1 MSDDVPGPPGRPND
15 EPQPMTTREMHQHI
29 KRLHLVP
36 FTVME
41 SLDFCRVLR
50 ERPSDLATIS
60 LPFDPFALGLC
71 YLETEEWGFKF
82 VLAKHKPSTADSR
95 ELIALMVGHSSGT
108 EWTEG
113 PAVADL
119 EQALTAIDGFWW
131 RGEGFD

>member
-1 MSDDVPGPPGRPND
+1 MSDDVPDPPGGPKD

-50 ERPSDLATIS
+50 ERSSDLRPIP

-82 VLAKHKPSTADSR
+82 VLAKHTPSNAGGQ
-95 ELIALMVGHSSGT
+95 EIIAVMVGQGGT
-108 EWTEG
+108 EWREG

-119 EQALTAIDGFWW
+119 DHALIVIDAHW
-131 RGEGFD
+131 